1 MKIKG
6 FKALCPYL
14 HGTIMSETM
23 EAMVRMLARLPEQQ
37 QREMIKTR
45 LAAFADMRDEERLGA
60 MKAMITALQKI
71 DVEDQKKL
79 TYARLEALAESFD
92 DVTRK
97 KLIGTHMM
105 ALMGMPKEQMAADLN
120 IMASVMSLCHEA
132 CRMKDMNTMRE
143 LMMGLQPD
151 KRMMM
156 MQVLPPEVQKMMM
169 G

>member
-6 FKALCPYL
+6 FKALYPYL
-14 HGTIMSETM
+14 YGTIMSETM

-37 QREMIKTR
+37 QREMITTR
-45 LAAFADMRDEERLGA
+45 LAAFADMRDEERLSA

-71 DVEDQKKL
+71 DVGDQKKL

-92 DVTRK
+92 DATRK

-120 IMASVMSLCHEA
+120 IMVSVMSLCHEA

-156 MQVLPPEVQKMMM
+156 MQVLPPEVQKMLM